1 MLHANTCATLAAGLL
16 AVLASPSA
24 IAGDNWSSYD
34 HTHMTGAQ
42 CQPSTGSQWPDF
54 LVNPNGIRNN
64 NATSNRYVSC
74 TIPFNSE
81 EAISQSDS
89 DPTTAQGP
97 MRVVLTLDYSQVGA
111 TSNYSTDCTLFGQ
124 NGSTVQSDTQSVQS
138 TKTTDFVYIDFGTSA
153 ALEGVSISN
162 HATSVSLNCRLPPKV
177 KLVTIK
183 TYEYGDTGNYR
194 YTP

>member
-1 MLHANTCATLAAGLL
+1 MGTAATR
-16 AVLASPSA
+16 ASWVPPE
-24 IAGDNWSSYD
+24 W
-34 HTHMTGAQ
+34 
-42 CQPSTGSQWPDF
+42 
-54 LVNPNGIRNN
+54 
-64 NATSNRYVSC
+64 
-74 TIPFNSE
+74 
-81 EAISQSDS
+81 
-89 DPTTAQGP
+89 
-97 MRVVLTLDYSQVGA
+97 
-111 TSNYSTDCTLFGQ
+111 
-124 NGSTVQSDTQSVQS
+124 VQS